1 MTDGNGVLGEN
12 FTSKTF
18 SVDQLLAMGIGVTKT
33 DSDVDISVLQAKI
46 DQQMQEINNFS
57 KIESD
62 LRSQLTAA
70 KAVNYDL
77 LNALPVSGDEQKL
90 SHEPSEAEDVDID
103 DLFER

>member
-46 DQQMQEINNFS
+46 DQQMQEINNFG

-70 KAVNYDL
+70 KAANYDL

>member
-46 DQQMQEINNFS
+46 DQQMQEINNFG
-57 KIESD
+57 KIEND

-70 KAVNYDL
+70 KAANYDL

>member
-57 KIESD
+57 KIEND

-70 KAVNYDL
+70 KAANYDL

>member
-33 DSDVDISVLQAKI
+33 DSEVDISVLQAKI
-46 DQQMQEINNFS
+46 DQQMQEINNFG
-57 KIESD
+57 KIEND

-70 KAVNYDL
+70 KAANYDL

>member
-33 DSDVDISVLQAKI
+33 DSEVDISVLQAKI
-46 DQQMQEINNFS
+46 DQQTQEINNFS
-57 KIESD
+57 KIEND

-70 KAVNYDL
+70 KAANYDL

>member
-46 DQQMQEINNFS
+46 DQQTQEINNFS
-57 KIESD
+57 KIEND

-70 KAVNYDL
+70 KAANYDL